1 MSLQSRIIAPQ
12 IVGAALVVLY
22 TLCIAGVDSIT
33 KHIAETYEAPQLF
46 AVGCGV
52 VVLLS
57 LVTASFGAAPVR
69 RQIGTGF
76 PIAMALRCA
85 FAIAACIGFY
95 YAFRLLPFAEVFIFI
110 GLTPILAGLLSNP
123 VLGERLGIGAWAALT
138 MGCLGVL
145 MLFGDGLGAITSGHV
160 IALLATIAGTLSIV
174 LTRWISQ
181 RETTSLAQVFWPN
194 LAIFLCMAA
203 VAPMVWKPMPLVDIG
218 WALAY
223 GATLF
228 VSRWICVLAL
238 ERLSAHAVV
247 LIMNLQFVWMVVMG
261 WAFFAEWPTQSV
273 VAGALLICLSGFA
286 LVAGEVRRS
295 IELDRRTDSAAA
307 V

>member
-1 MSLQSRIIAPQ
+1 MSLRTLTTAPQ
-12 IVGAALVVLY
+12 LIGAALVVLY

-33 KHIAETYEAPQLF
+33 KHIAHSYEAPQLF
-46 AVGCGV
+46 AVGCGL
-52 VVLLS
+52 VVLLA
-57 LVTASFGAAPVR
+57 LFTASFGKSPIKRQVSTFYPV
-69 RQIGTGF
+69 Q
-76 PIAMALRCA
+76 MALRCA
-85 FAIAACIGFY
+85 FAVASCIGFY

-110 GLTPILAGLLSNP
+110 GLTPILAGLMSSP
-123 VLGERLGIGAWAALT
+123 ILGERLGLGAWLALSA
-138 MGCLGVL
+138 GCFGVL
-145 MLFGDGLGAITSGHV
+145 MLFGEGLGGVTTGHIV
-160 IALLATIAGTLSIV
+160 ALLATAGGTISIV
-174 LTRWISQ
+174 LTRWIGV

-203 VAPMVWKPMPLVDIG
+203 VAPFVWKPMPLADVG

-247 LIMNLQFVWMVVMG
+247 LIMNLQFVWMVVLG
-261 WAFFAEWPTQSV
+261 WMVFAEWPTPQV

-286 LVAGEVRRS
+286 LVAGEIRRS
-295 IELDRRTDSAAA
+295 VASDREARPAAA
-307 V
+307 T